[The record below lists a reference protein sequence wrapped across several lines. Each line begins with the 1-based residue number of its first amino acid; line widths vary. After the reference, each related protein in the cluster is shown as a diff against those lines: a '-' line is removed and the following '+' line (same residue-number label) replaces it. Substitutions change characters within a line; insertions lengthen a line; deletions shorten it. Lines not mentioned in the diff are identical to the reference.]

1 MFPGFGSYKGGLNEL
16 IALDIEA
23 AAIGGILDASH
34 VSFTSMDKH
43 IQVLP
48 CNSQDLRR
56 KQQYTTPNPEVED
69 SQAFCCAAA
78 IRKLQDGSSNIIRL
92 ENQRPERQCNRVQD
106 FPRISEKLLLAN
118 TRIIEHDLAT
128 KLSQTTN
135 R

>member
-69 SQAFCCAAA
+69 SQGILLRSCDKETSGW
-78 IRKLQDGSSNIIRL
+78 KLQHHQAGKS
-92 ENQRPERQCNRVQD
+92 
-106 FPRISEKLLLAN
+106 K
-118 TRIIEHDLAT
+118 T
-128 KLSQTTN
+128 
-135 R
+135 